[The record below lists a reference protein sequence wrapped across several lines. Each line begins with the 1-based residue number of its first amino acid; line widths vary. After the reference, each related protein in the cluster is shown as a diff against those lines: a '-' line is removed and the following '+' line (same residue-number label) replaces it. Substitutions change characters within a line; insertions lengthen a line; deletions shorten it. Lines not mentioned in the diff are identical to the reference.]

1 VIKPAADSMKT
12 PKDLGYYFPP
22 EWHRHA
28 ATWLSYPHN
37 EASWPGKI
45 ETIFP
50 FYHAFIR
57 EISRGER
64 VNINVTDGAMEQ
76 RVREELDRIGVDP
89 ARISLYRHSTNDA
102 WCRDHGPAFLL
113 SRQPDLR
120 PGKVIVDWEYNAWG
134 NKYPHELDNAIPRR
148 VASVLNLPVFSPGIV
163 MEGGAVDFNGEGT
176 VLTTRACLLHEN
188 RNPALNQGRIEQV
201 LRDFYGVEQV
211 LWLGEGIEGDDTN
224 GHIDDM
230 TRFVSPDTVITM
242 VEPDRRDANHAP
254 LRDNLKALKKMR
266 LPDGKPLKIVEIPMP
281 EPVYYDGQR
290 LPASYANFYICNA
303 GVLVPTFRCAGDQRA
318 IELLARCFPDRPVI
332 GLDSVEIIWGLGSWH
347 CLSQQE
353 PESPSFPT

>member
-1 VIKPAADSMKT
+1 MKT

-45 ETIFP
+45 STIFP
-50 FYHAFIR
+50 FYHQFIR
-57 EISRGER
+57 EISRGEL
-64 VNINVTDGAMEQ
+64 VNINVTGEAMGSQ
-76 RVREELDRIGVDP
+76 VREALDGIGVDLK
-89 ARISLYRHSTNDA
+89 RICLYNHPTNDA
-102 WCRDHGPAFLL
+102 WCRDHGPAFLIAG
-113 SRQPDLR
+113 RPDLK
-120 PGKVIVDWEYNAWG
+120 PGKVIVNWEYNAWG
-134 NKYPHELDNAIPRR
+134 NKYPHDLDNLIPQRI
-148 VASVLNLPVFSPGIV
+148 ASVLDLPVFNPVIV

-176 VLTTRACLLHEN
+176 VLTTTACLLHEN
-188 RNPALNQGRIEQV
+188 RNPQLNQGQIEQT

-230 TRFVSPDTVITM
+230 TRFVAPDTVVTM
-242 VEPDRRDANHAP
+242 VEPDRTDANHRP
-254 LRDNLKALKKMR
+254 LLDNLKALKKMR
-266 LPDGKPLKIVEIPMP
+266 LLNGKALNIVEIPMP
-281 EPVYYDGQR
+281 DPVFYDGQR

-303 GVLVPTFRCAGDQRA
+303 GVLVPTFQCPRDQLA
-318 IELLARCFPDRPVI
+318 IDLLSRCFPDRPVI
-332 GLDSVEIIWGLGSWH
+332 GIDSVEIIWGLGSWH

-353 PESPSFPT
+353 PESPI